1 MNKKT
6 LMTVNLV
13 LTNLIE
19 NTVLGNEII
28 IFMSAMSNKSINCEL
43 ISLLSIRG
51 WWVRYVTM
59 WDTTLQQLFDEVSML
74 KSCIDED

>member
-6 LMTVNLV
+6 LMTVNLA